1 MRITPPD
8 DLTDPSK
15 CLSCGG
21 HIPNWDRY
29 GVRVHACPACA
40 AQIFGIIQRSEVV
53 EVPIRSGSRKA
64 KRDKRNGSEKKP
76 AGS

>member
-21 HIPNWDRY
+21 PIPNWDRY

-53 EVPIRSGSRKA
+53 EVPIRRGA
-64 KRDKRNGSEKKP
+64 GETKRDKRGSQKKP